1 MVSRHDFKQLAD
13 IIEQLADI
21 IEQLSD
27 NRVLCKQMGIAGRM
41 RYEEL
46 FTLPVF
52 EKRITECLK
61 NLL

>member
-13 IIEQLADI
+13 V

-27 NRVLCKQMGIAGRM
+27 NRVLCKQMGIAARM

-61 NLL
+61 KLL

>member
-13 IIEQLADI
+13 VIEH
-21 IEQLSD
+21 LSD
-27 NRVLCKQMGIAGRM
+27 NRVLCKQMGIAARM

-52 EKRITECLK
+52 EQRITECLK